1 MNVRVPPVTYTCAAR
16 NKGQTRCHAA
26 AVGSTVAILAQG
38 TSRALASQQ
47 AFCVVR
53 FPELSNGQ
61 GKTGLPVGII
71 RSSWNDAEMIRMTRA
86 NQEVYQ
92 VVCLATW

>member
-53 FPELSNGQ
+53 FPELSNRQ
-61 GKTGLPVGII
+61 GKLACLWGSSGPVGT
-71 RSSWNDAEMIRMTRA
+71 M
-86 NQEVYQ
+86 QK
-92 VVCLATW
+92 